1 MQEKRPKPQPVDVDA
16 YIAAAPAALQP
27 MLRELRQAIK
37 AAAPKAAEKISYGM
51 PTYEYKGRLANFAGY
66 QKHVGL
72 YGVVHEDRPVDEEA
86 RPYLESRSTLRF
98 PVGHPLPVA
107 LIRRVVAARV
117 KENEANHRRGK

>member
-1 MQEKRPKPQPVDVDA
+1 MQEKRPKPQPKDVDA

-37 AAAPKAAEKISYGM
+37 AAAPKAVEKISYGM
-51 PTYEYKGRLANFAGY
+51 PTYEYMGRLANFAGY
-66 QKHVGL
+66 EKHVGL

-86 RPYLESRSTLRF
+86 RAYLESRSTLRF
-98 PVGHPLPVA
+98 PVGRPLPVA

-117 KENEANHRRGK
+117 KENEANRGRIK

>member
-66 QKHVGL
+66 EKHVGL